1 MGRVLITKS
10 VLRSILF
17 QAASC
22 NVYSENFRTH
32 DALSVLLEV
41 FLIFGVGK
49 AGLNDVSETIKTLG
63 RSS

>member
-10 VLRSILF
+10 VLRSI
-17 QAASC
+17 Q
-22 NVYSENFRTH
+22 NFRTH
-32 DALSVLLEV
+32 DALSVLPEV

-49 AGLNDVSETIKTLG
+49 AGLNDVSETIKTSG